1 MRRAAWFCGAV
12 SFAVFVSFYLLPEG
26 VLLPAAGV
34 CALLSALATAL
45 LRGKNRV
52 RAHLA
57 LLGAAIGLCAF
68 FVQEHFIAAPS
79 DALAGEKRTVS
90 ARVTDYPDIYDTSEY
105 ITVRITGSELPNV
118 QCRVA
123 SYDTAYFAALTP
135 GDELRIPV
143 KLLSA
148 RERNGQSVDTYAA
161 RGIFL
166 RATATGALER
176 TGRWN
181 FSFLYAPKTLC
192 RAVGNLC
199 KTAFPPDVQPFL
211 TALLTGDKTDL
222 YADGA
227 HYYALSDAGLAH
239 VVAVSGMHIAF
250 LMGFLFLVAGRSPR
264 SAALCLPVLLLFA
277 AMTGFTPSVT
287 RAAVMQAFLLSA
299 PLFRRE
305 NDGITSLCT
314 ALALLLLWNPSACAS
329 VGLQLSFSS
338 VAGIWLISG
347 RMYRALCRRI
357 DELPV
362 SRRVPRRLLFLA
374 AGSVSSSVG
383 AMALSAPL
391 TAVHFGSVSVV
402 SPVSNILCLWIV
414 SVIYIGGY
422 LAVALGAVL
431 PGAAAL
437 AGRVLAWG
445 VRYIYAVSGALASLP
460 CANVYVQNPVFAAW
474 LALVY
479 ALFLAAWL
487 RSRKTGRFRALAPAG
502 ISLLALF
509 AAALFVRA
517 GWREELR
524 LTALN
529 VGQGEC
535 IVATAGDR
543 AAVIDCGGSYVT
555 HDAGRS
561 AVQFLGGECR
571 KRIDALILTHLHADH
586 GNGAAQLLQRV
597 RVDTLYLPR
606 ETKDGNLLGEI
617 LAAAEQRGTRIVYV
631 TENMEL
637 SLGTVT
643 LTVWAPLL
651 PVSED
656 ENENG
661 LVIEAAQGDF
671 EAFILGDAP
680 AKAERAL
687 IASAPM
693 PDAEVLFVA
702 HHGSNTSTC
711 KELLE
716 AITPETAVISVGY
729 NTYGHPTQR
738 VLDRLA
744 DYNIAVLRTDTDG
757 TVTVA
762 AGEE

>member
-1 MRRAAWFCGAV
+1 M
-12 SFAVFVSFYLLPEG
+12 Y
-26 VLLPAAGV
+26 
-34 CALLSALATAL
+34 
-45 LRGKNRV
+45 V
-52 RAHLA
+52 R
-57 LLGAAIGLCAF
+57 
-68 FVQEHFIAAPS
+68 
-79 DALAGEKRTVS
+79 
-90 ARVTDYPDIYDTSEY
+90 
-105 ITVRITGSELPNV
+105 
-118 QCRVA
+118 
-123 SYDTAYFAALTP
+123 
-135 GDELRIPV
+135 
-143 KLLSA
+143 
-148 RERNGQSVDTYAA
+148 
-161 RGIFL
+161 
-166 RATATGALER
+166 
-176 TGRWN
+176 
-181 FSFLYAPKTLC
+181 
-192 RAVGNLC
+192 
-199 KTAFPPDVQPFL
+199 
-211 TALLTGDKTDL
+211 
-222 YADGA
+222 
-227 HYYALSDAGLAH
+227 
-239 VVAVSGMHIAF
+239 
-250 LMGFLFLVAGRSPR
+250 
-264 SAALCLPVLLLFA
+264 
-277 AMTGFTPSVT
+277 
-287 RAAVMQAFLLSA
+287 
-299 PLFRRE
+299 
-305 NDGITSLCT
+305 
-314 ALALLLLWNPSACAS
+314 
-329 VGLQLSFSS
+329 
-338 VAGIWLISG
+338 
-347 RMYRALCRRI
+347 
-357 DELPV
+357 
-362 SRRVPRRLLFLA
+362 
-374 AGSVSSSVG
+374 
-383 AMALSAPL
+383 
-391 TAVHFGSVSVV
+391 
-402 SPVSNILCLWIV
+402 
-414 SVIYIGGY
+414 
-422 LAVALGAVL
+422 
-431 PGAAAL
+431 
-437 AGRVLAWG
+437 
-445 VRYIYAVSGALASLP
+445 
-460 CANVYVQNPVFAAW
+460 NPVFAVW

-487 RSRKTGRFRALAPAG
+487 RSRKTGRFCALAPAG
-502 ISLLALF
+502 LSLLVLF

-517 GWREELR
+517 GWRDELR
-524 LTALN
+524 LAALD

-535 IVATAGDR
+535 IVVTAGDR

-597 RVDTLYLPR
+597 RVDTLYLPQ
-606 ETKDGNLLGEI
+606 EMNGGSLLEEI
-617 LAAAEQRGTRIVYV
+617 LAAAEQRGTRIEYV

-637 SLGTVT
+637 SLGTAA